1 MTDAHAHDV
10 QKHVKVYIAV
20 FVALA
25 ILTAATVYV
34 ASLEH
39 SVALAVTVALF
50 IATVKGSL
58 VASYFM
64 HLITEKKFIYGLL
77 LFTLIFFVGLIFLP
91 LAAFYDQSGVRYVP

>member
-1 MTDAHAHDV
+1 MTDSHAHDV

-25 ILTAATVYV
+25 VLTAVTVYV
-34 ASLEH
+34 SSLEH

-58 VASYFM
+58 VAGYFM

-91 LAAFYDQSGVRYVP
+91 LANYYDHPGARYVP